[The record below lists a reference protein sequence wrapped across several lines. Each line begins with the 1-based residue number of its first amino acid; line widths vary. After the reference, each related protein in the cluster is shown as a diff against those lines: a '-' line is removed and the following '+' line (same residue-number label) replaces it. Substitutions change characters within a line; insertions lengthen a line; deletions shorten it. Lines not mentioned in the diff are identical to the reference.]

1 MVGLRVESEDP
12 HLARRRAAVALE
24 RLHGGRLAGAVR
36 AEHDQDLAGL
46 GPQVEA
52 VDRGRCAGG
61 AVAHGEAGHLDGGHG
76 VAGYFE
82 AE

>member
-1 MVGLRVESEDP
+1 MVGLRVEPEHAHP
-12 HLARRRAAVALE
+12 AGHRAAVALE
-24 RLHGGRLAGAVR
+24 RLHGGGLAGAVR
-36 AEHDQDLAGL
+36 AEHNQDLAGL
-46 GPQVEA
+46 GAQVDP
-52 VDRGRCAGG
+52 VDGGRRAGG